1 MKKFCIDDYR
11 SNGYAMHCDTNDK
24 ADVFLRYLDS
34 CGRRWI
40 RGGSYLIEDH
50 WETYEEDTCYVF
62 NTGQFGS
69 CSNLQNTIFFYPDQW
84 TILEFDDFIW
94 DKHRSLDS
102 QQLYEIWDKI

>member
-11 SNGYAMHCDTNDK
+11 GNGYAMHCDTKDK

-40 RGGSYLIEDH
+40 GGKSYLVDDY
-50 WETYEEDTCYVF
+50 WETYEEETCYAF

-69 CSNLQNTIFFYPDQW
+69 CSYLHSTIFNPDQW